1 LMIAGK
7 CMDQYF
13 LNKSYLYLFEQPIFQ
28 KEDWPKHKELCKI
41 LKSLREQN
49 LTGSDAVSYLTSK
62 LKRPLNQFEFDIAN
76 HPRVC
81 MVCNKYDPADE
92 LKNCKQCFCV
102 AFCPKC
108 VESGICN
115 LPSCKALKIAAE
127 DYKNEQTLGHQVH
140 TINTFF

>member
-1 LMIAGK
+1 
-7 CMDQYF
+7 MDQYF

-49 LTGSDAVSYLTSK
+49 LTGSDAVSFLSSK
-62 LKRPLNQFEFDIAN
+62 LKRALNQFEFDIAN

-81 MVCNKYDPADE
+81 MVCNQYEPADE

-108 VESGICN
+108 VESGNTCN
-115 LPSCKALKIAAE
+115 GKWCAALKIAAE
-127 DYKNEQTLGHQVH
+127 DYKNEQTIGHQVQ
-140 TINTFF
+140 